1 METDTLLTSIQ
12 PGNWSVQIQPFT
24 VYIIVSMI
32 VVLVLLFVSALVS
45 GSEVAYF
52 SLNANDKQKLKRKGK
67 TNHLVLKNLENP
79 EKLLAT
85 ILVTNNFVNIGIII
99 LTANITN
106 NLINVQN
113 STFLVFIFQVVLI
126 TFLLLVFSE
135 ILPKLY
141 ANHYSLGFARF
152 MALPLQI
159 LEKVF
164 RPLNSLLIVSTSF
177 INTRLQKHKKNLSM
191 DEISHALKLT
201 SEQELSE
208 EKEILEGIVK
218 FGNKNVAEIMKPR
231 VDVVSL
237 DIKTNFKTVL
247 NVIVDSGFSRI
258 PVFVG
263 SFDNIKGI
271 LYIKDILPHSH
282 KSDSFNWQTL
292 IRPPFYV
299 PETKKINSLLKEFQK
314 SKVHLAVVV
323 DEYGGTSGIVTL
335 EDVLEEIVGEIVDE
349 FDEEDNFFTQ
359 ISENVFLFDGK
370 TLLGD
375 FFKISKCDDT
385 VFDTIKG
392 DAETLAGLILELKGE
407 IPMLHE
413 KIGFN
418 QFNFTIEAVDNR
430 RIKQI
435 KIEIE
440 RDSKEQKLS
449 GK

>member
-1 METDTLLTSIQ
+1 M
-12 PGNWSVQIQPFT
+12 V
-24 VYIIVSMI
+24 IV
-32 VVLVLLFVSALVS
+32 LALLFVSALVS

-52 SLNANDKQKLKRKGK
+52 SLNANDKQKLKKKGK

-106 NLINVQN
+106 SLITIQN
-113 STFLVFIFQVVLI
+113 SPVLEFLFQVVLI
-126 TFLLLVFSE
+126 TFLLLLFGE

-141 ANHYSLGFARF
+141 ATHFSLGFARF
-152 MALPLQI
+152 MALPLQV

-177 INTRLQKHKKNLSM
+177 ISTRLQKHQKNVSM
-191 DEISHALKLT
+191 DEISQALKLT

-237 DIKTNFKTVL
+237 DIKTSFKTVL

-258 PVFVG
+258 PVYVE

-282 KSDSFNWQTL
+282 KTDSFNWQTL

-335 EDVLEEIVGEIVDE
+335 EDILEEIVGEIVDE

-375 FFKISKCDDT
+375 FFKISKCDET
-385 VFDTIKG
+385 VFDSVKG

-407 IPMLHE
+407 IPVLHE
-413 KIGFN
+413 KIEYN
-418 QFNFTIEAVDNR
+418 QFYFTIEAVDNR

-440 RDSKEQKLS
+440 RDS
-449 GK
+449 

>member
-1 METDTLLTSIQ
+1 MA
-12 PGNWSVQIQPFT
+12 
-24 VYIIVSMI
+24 
-32 VVLVLLFVSALVS
+32 VVLVMLFISALVS

-52 SLNANDKQKLKRKGK
+52 SLNANDRQKLKKKSK
-67 TNHLVLKNLENP
+67 TNQLVTKNLENP

-106 NLINVQN
+106 NLITIQN
-113 STFLVFIFQVVLI
+113 SPVLEFMLQVVLI
-126 TFLLLVFSE
+126 SFLLLLFGE

-141 ANHYSLGFARF
+141 ATHFSLGFARF
-152 MALPLQI
+152 MALPLQF

-177 INTRLQKHKKNLSM
+177 INTRLQKHQKNVSM
-191 DEISHALKLT
+191 DEISQALKLT
-201 SEQELSE
+201 SDQELSD

-237 DIKTNFKTVL
+237 DIKNSFKTVL

-258 PVFVG
+258 PVYVG

-292 IRPPFYV
+292 IRAPFYV

-385 VFDTIKG
+385 VFDSVQG

-407 IPMLHE
+407 IPALKE
-413 KIGFN
+413 KIVYN
-418 QFNFTIEAVDNR
+418 QFTFTIEAVDKR
-430 RIKQI
+430 RIKQLKVEI
-435 KIEIE
+435 K
-440 RDSKEQKLS
+440 RDSAE
-449 GK
+449 

>member
-12 PGNWSVQIQPFT
+12 PGIGSIQIHPFSV
-24 VYIIVSMI
+24 YLIVSMVI
-32 VVLVLLFVSALVS
+32 VLALLFVSALVS

-52 SLNANDKQKLKRKGK
+52 SLNANDKQILKKKGK
-67 TNHLVLKNLENP
+67 INHLVLKNLENP

-106 NLINVQN
+106 SLITIQN
-113 STFLVFIFQVVLI
+113 SPVLEFLFQVVLI
-126 TFLLLVFSE
+126 TFLLLLFGE

-141 ANHYSLGFARF
+141 ATHFSMGFARF
-152 MALPLQI
+152 MALPLQV
-159 LEKVF
+159 LEKIF

-177 INTRLQKHKKNLSM
+177 INTRLQKHQKNVSM
-191 DEISHALKLT
+191 DEISQALKLT

-237 DIKTNFKTVL
+237 DIKTSFKTVL

-258 PVFVG
+258 PVYVG

-282 KSDSFNWQTL
+282 KTDSFNWQTL

-335 EDVLEEIVGEIVDE
+335 EDILEEIVGEIVDE

-375 FFKISKCDDT
+375 FFKISKCDET
-385 VFDTIKG
+385 VFDSVKG

-407 IPMLHE
+407 IPVLHE
-413 KIGFN
+413 KIEYN
-418 QFNFTIEAVDNR
+418 QFYFTIEAVDNR

-440 RDSKEQKLS
+440 RDS
-449 GK
+449 